1 MRLNICIATADDVD
15 ELAELFVDSV
25 RSAGPRGYTPRQV
38 DSWAAS
44 ASDRERFQEF
54 ILKPTTYIAIDESG
68 PVGFCGIEANGHIAS
83 LYLRG
88 DRQRQGIGTQ
98 LVDYVL
104 DYANRAG
111 INRLHAEASEFSLP
125 LFLKLGFQTVGT
137 ETVERNGA
145 TFVRHLVESHLN
157 FPANHSHYCKVQR

>member
-98 LVDYVL
+98 LLTHAVNQAAHRGWRTVTAGPLPKD
-104 DYANRAG
+104 NAG
-111 INRLHAEASEFSLP
+111 IMLLRSMGGTAA
-125 LFLKLGFQTVGT
+125 QTYQIL
-137 ETVERNGA
+137 A
-145 TFVRHLVESHLN
+145 ADF
-157 FPANHSHYCKVQR
+157 